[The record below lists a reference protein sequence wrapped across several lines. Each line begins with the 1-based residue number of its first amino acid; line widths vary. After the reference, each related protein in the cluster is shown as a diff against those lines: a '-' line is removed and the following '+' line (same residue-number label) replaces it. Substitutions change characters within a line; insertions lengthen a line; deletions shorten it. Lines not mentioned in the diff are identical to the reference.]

1 MLKTMLATLACC
13 SLFALPALA
22 DEATAPSPDAA
33 APAAGVSA
41 NGKINWKTKRQW
53 QLPAK
58 PLDFAQTLD
67 NKQVFFLTEDHQ
79 VHVYTAEGKA
89 LGAFP
94 VPEGVSDIEIAPRG
108 EMLYLL
114 DRDGGYTALD
124 VSVNQKIDVTGAPV
138 RGRQDAPVTIVEFS
152 DFQCPFCH
160 QVIPVL
166 ERVLARHP
174 NDVRLIFKHMPLSR
188 IHPQAEHAARAAI
201 AAQKQGKFWAM
212 YDALFALPEEAW
224 ESDKIIED
232 TAKRVG
238 LDMARFA
245 ADLNSEETR
254 MALAKDMMDAQN
266 ADVTGT
272 PTLFINGKPMQER
285 SEDAF
290 EAMIAEALAEAK

>member
-1 MLKTMLATLACC
+1 M
-13 SLFALPALA
+13 
-22 DEATAPSPDAA
+22 
-33 APAAGVSA
+33 GVSA
-41 NGKINWKTKRQW
+41 
-53 QLPAK
+53 
-58 PLDFAQTLD
+58 
-67 NKQVFFLTEDHQ
+67 
-79 VHVYTAEGKA
+79 
-89 LGAFP
+89 
-94 VPEGVSDIEIAPRG
+94 IEIAPRG

-114 DRDGGYTALD
+114 DTQTGGYTALD
-124 VSVNQKIDVTGAPV
+124 ISVNQKIDVAGSPV
-138 RGRQDAPVTIVEFS
+138 RGKVDAPVTIVEFS

-174 NDVRLIFKHMPLSR
+174 HDVRLVFKHMPLSR
-188 IHPQAEHAARAAI
+188 IHPQAEPAARAAI

-212 YDALFALPEEAW
+212 YDALFALEEEAW

-232 TAKRVG
+232 TAKKVG

-272 PTLFINGKPMQER
+272 PTLFINGKPMQDR

-290 EAMIAEALAEAK
+290 ESMIAESLAEAK